1 MTDLLSL
8 FYLCDSALFRNT
20 VPAVLQKKRATLGPG
35 ARRVA
40 SRGKGSFSRHLHA
53 FICCL
58 PSHKRLLTAFSALPV
73 SVSLFLASS
82 ADIDGSAA
90 TEKVGHGWSHE
101 RNRESERLLVLSLQI
116 R

>member
-1 MTDLLSL
+1 MTDVLSL
-8 FYLCDSALFRNT
+8 FYLCDSASFRNT

-58 PSHKRLLTAFSALPV
+58 PSHKLLLTALPV
-73 SVSLFLASS
+73 SVSLFLASD

-101 RNRESERLLVLSLQI
+101 RNRESERLLVFSLQI